1 MSDVLRVLLVEDSED
16 DAELMRREIRRGG
29 YEPRFHRV
37 ADPEAMQR
45 ALDEQE
51 WDLVIS
57 DYVMPGFGGL
67 EALELFKRRNL
78 DIPFLVV
85 SGHIGEDRAVE
96 TMRAGADDYLMKDRL
111 ARLVPAITRELR
123 EAVTRKGCRE
133 ADRALR
139 ESEER
144 FRQLA
149 ENIGAV
155 FFMFDR
161 PDAQG
166 VMRLLYVSP
175 DYEKIW
181 ERSTDSLYNEPSGW
195 LKAAHPGDRVD
206 LLAQLPQLARG
217 EFSKEFRIIRLDA
230 RVRWIYYR
238 AFPVFNEQGAIYRIA
253 AIAEDITERKEAAEQ
268 VAAGARRLEDMV
280 EELTVVEE
288 RLRESNRE
296 LSESRA
302 ELEERVLKRTAD
314 LTAANAELQ
323 RQIQERMRLER
334 DLLEVAEKERQR
346 IGFDLHDD
354 LSQQMMGVAFLVK
367 ALERKVANQCMPSEV
382 EARQIQTLI
391 DEVINHT
398 HDLAHD
404 FSSLDRQGDD
414 LESEL
419 TKLAAKVKK
428 MFGVSCRFS
437 RKGVAPPLPQNVV
450 AHLYKIAQE
459 SASNAVKHGRAKEVS
474 ISLSQRNSELILSV
488 RNDGLP
494 IPESRKASDRMGLR
508 IMNSRA
514 NLIGAALKI
523 KSNGED
529 GTVVTCTLPLEQ
541 TAKPIAPKRNHSN
554 SRIEERRRPAALL
567 IDEAECAA

>member
-1 MSDVLRVLLVEDSED
+1 MNDVLRILLVEDSED
-16 DAELMRREIRRGG
+16 DAELMRREILRGG

-37 ADPEAMQR
+37 ADAGAMQR

-57 DYVMPGFGGL
+57 DYVMPGFSGL

-96 TMRAGADDYLMKDRL
+96 TMRAGADDYVMKDRL

-123 EAVTRKGCRE
+123 EAATRKGRRE

-144 FRQLA
+144 
-149 ENIGAV
+149 
-155 FFMFDR
+155 
-161 PDAQG
+161 
-166 VMRLLYVSP
+166 
-175 DYEKIW
+175 
-181 ERSTDSLYNEPSGW
+181 
-195 LKAAHPGDRVD
+195 
-206 LLAQLPQLARG
+206 
-217 EFSKEFRIIRLDA
+217 
-230 RVRWIYYR
+230 
-238 AFPVFNEQGAIYRIA
+238 
-253 AIAEDITERKEAAEQ
+253 
-268 VAAGARRLEDMV
+268 
-280 EELTVVEE
+280 
-288 RLRESNRE
+288 LRESNRE
-296 LSESRA
+296 LSKSRA
-302 ELEERVLKRTAD
+302 ELEKRVLARTAD
-314 LTAANAELQ
+314 LTAANSELQ
-323 RQIQERMRLER
+323 CQIHERMRLER

-354 LSQQMMGVAFLVK
+354 LSQQLMGVAFLVK
-367 ALERKVANQCMPSEV
+367 ALERKVANRGVPSEV

-414 LESEL
+414 LAAEL

-428 MFGVSCRFS
+428 MFGVSCRFL
-437 RKGVAPPLPQNVV
+437 RKGVAPQLPPNVV

-474 ISLSQRNSELILSV
+474 ISLSKRGSELVLRV

-494 IPESRKASDRMGLR
+494 IPEDRKASDRMGLR

-523 KSNGED
+523 ESSEEK
-529 GTVVTCTLPLEQ
+529 GTVVTCTLPLKGVP
-541 TAKPIAPKRNHSN
+541 KPKVMDVHNSAPLTN
-554 SRIEERRRPAALL
+554 ERARPISLA
-567 IDEAECAA
+567 IVNAECAA